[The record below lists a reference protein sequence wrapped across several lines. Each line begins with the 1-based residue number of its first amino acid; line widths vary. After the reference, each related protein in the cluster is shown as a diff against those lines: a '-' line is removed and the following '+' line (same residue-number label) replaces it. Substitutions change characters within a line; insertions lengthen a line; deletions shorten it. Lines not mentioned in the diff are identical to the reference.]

1 MAGKTFNLEI
11 VTPEQIVLKQD
22 SISVVVPGAE
32 GSLGILAD
40 HAPLMVELM
49 PGVVYMKDIDGN
61 ETTYALSGGF
71 MEVNSNIVR
80 ILADTAEPGNTI
92 DIERAEAAL
101 RRAEERLRASDAAI
115 DMTRAEAALKR
126 ALARLQAAHRH

>member
-1 MAGKTFNLEI
+1 MAGKTFKLEI

-22 SISVVVPGAE
+22 SASVVVPGAE

-40 HAPLMVELM
+40 HAPLMVELKA
-49 PGVVYMKDIDGN
+49 GVVYMKDADGN

-71 MEVNSNIVR
+71 MEVNSNVVR
-80 ILADTAEPGNTI
+80 ILADTAEPGTEI

-101 RRAEERLRASDAAI
+101 KRAEERLRASDANI
-115 DMTRAEAALKR
+115 DTTRAEAALKR
-126 ALARLQAAHRH
+126 ALARLQAAHHH